1 MVTTKVNGLEIAVG
15 KESGVVYRS
24 AGTSK
29 MPRDVITWQD
39 IDDLRIWIHSRELE
53 DGHKPVSIEIQTVGS
68 ERHPDG
74 VDPMEAKARVALA
87 AVAPSDLKR
96 SRISHAQMRHLPIG
110 HLMEMNSILIA
121 TERARAVGKKGR
133 TLRLANSENEEYRK
147 LDIAITQSGKKV
159 ASLTSNMRAS
169 KADSILIAFIYAQ
182 LSATGNKKA
191 ASNTAQM
198 LNIDPKF
205 IYTAL
210 RNARKNGWLTTSG
223 IGTSG
228 GELTASGKKE
238 FEKEGRSQYEE
249 IVKLMM
255 EGKK

>member
-15 KESGVVYRS
+15 KESGVVYRRS
-24 AGTSK
+24 GTSK

-39 IDDLRIWIHSRELE
+39 MKELRIWIHSREIE
-53 DGHKPVSIEIQTVGS
+53 DGHKPVSIEIQTVGA

-87 AVAPSDLKR
+87 AVVSVDTKIH
-96 SRISHAQMRHLPIG
+96 RIGHAQMRHLPIG

-121 TERARAVGKKGR
+121 TERARAVGKKDR
-133 TLRLANSENEEYRK
+133 KLKLVNSETEEYRT
-147 LDIAITQSGKKV
+147 LDIAITKSGKKV
-159 ASLTSNMRAS
+159 ASLTSQMRAS

-182 LSATGNKKA
+182 LAATGNKKA

-210 RNARKNGWLTTSG
+210 RNARKT
-223 IGTSG
+223 G
-228 GELTASGKKE
+228 G
-238 FEKEGRSQYEE
+238 
-249 IVKLMM
+249 
-255 EGKK
+255 

>member
-15 KESGVVYRS
+15 KESGVVYRRS
-24 AGTSK
+24 GTSK

-53 DGHKPVSIEIQTVGS
+53 DGHKPVSIEIQTVGA

-87 AVAPSDLKR
+87 DVAPADLRK
-96 SRISHAQMRHLPIG
+96 SRISHSQMRHLPIG
-110 HLMEMNSILIA
+110 HLMETNSILIA
-121 TERARAVGKKGR
+121 TERARAIGKQDRK
-133 TLRLANSENEEYRK
+133 LKLVHPENEEYRT
-147 LDIAITQSGKKV
+147 LDIAITKSGKRV
-159 ASLTSNMRAS
+159 ATLTSNIRAS
-169 KADSILIAFIYAQ
+169 KSDSILIAYIYVQ
-182 LSATGNKKA
+182 LASTGNKKA
-191 ASNTAQM
+191 ASSAAQI

-205 IYTAL
+205 VYTAL

-223 IGTSG
+223 IGSSG